1 MIHTGKEYIMASSK
15 AKNKGKGRGG
25 FNQLRKKEIKFKEY
39 VKTLNRIKTQN
50 KSKLESTN

>member
-1 MIHTGKEYIMASSK
+1 MASSK

>member
-1 MIHTGKEYIMASSK
+1 MASSK
-15 AKNKGKGRGG
+15 AKIKGKGRGG

-50 KSKLESTN
+50 RGNLQSV